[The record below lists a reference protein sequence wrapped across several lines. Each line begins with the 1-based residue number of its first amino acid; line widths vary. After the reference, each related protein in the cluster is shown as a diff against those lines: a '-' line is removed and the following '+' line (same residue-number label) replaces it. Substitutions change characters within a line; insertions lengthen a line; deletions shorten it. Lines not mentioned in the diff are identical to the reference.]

1 MKTTIKDVAK
11 LSGVSP
17 ATVSKVINNK
27 TEGSMTEKTKESV
40 LKAIQQLDY
49 TPDTRAQSL
58 RGLKTSLIGVVIP
71 EASCSHYEELSRI
84 IMEVCYS
91 QGFGVLTCSS
101 ENDVQRELFY
111 IDFLQRQKVDGI
123 IIINERLKAQKVND
137 LIRKD
142 IPIVLLDE
150 DIPGAEAPAV
160 VTDYYEGAS
169 KAVQYLIDL
178 GHRKIA
184 FIKGRMT
191 TPSSKRR
198 LEGYVDT
205 LIKNNLRVDE
215 RLIKPG
221 DFGYE
226 SGYEATKQLLNE
238 CAEGF
243 TAVFCSCDLMAVG
256 AIQSIRET
264 GKSVP
269 SDYSVVGFDNIYY
282 STISVPPLTTVA
294 QPNLELAKMALDLIK
309 EWTTERETRH
319 FPCESRLIIR
329 QSCRKL

>member
-1 MKTTIKDVAK
+1 M
-11 LSGVSP
+11 
-17 ATVSKVINNK
+17 
-27 TEGSMTEKTKESV
+27 
-40 LKAIQQLDY
+40 
-49 TPDTRAQSL
+49 
-58 RGLKTSLIGVVIP
+58 
-71 EASCSHYEELSRI
+71 
-84 IMEVCYS
+84 
-91 QGFGVLTCSS
+91 
-101 ENDVQRELFY
+101 
-111 IDFLQRQKVDGI
+111 
-123 IIINERLKAQKVND
+123 
-137 LIRKD
+137 
-142 IPIVLLDE
+142 LDE

-169 KAVQYLIDL
+169 KAVRYLIDL

-221 DFGYE
+221 DFSYE

-238 CAEGF
+238 YGDSF
-243 TAVFCSCDLMAVG
+243 TAIFCSCDLMAVG
-256 AIQSIRET
+256 AIQSIREV
-264 GKSVP
+264 GK
-269 SDYSVVGFDNIYY
+269 
-282 STISVPPLTTVA
+282 SVPPLTTVA

-329 QSCRKL
+329 QSCRRL